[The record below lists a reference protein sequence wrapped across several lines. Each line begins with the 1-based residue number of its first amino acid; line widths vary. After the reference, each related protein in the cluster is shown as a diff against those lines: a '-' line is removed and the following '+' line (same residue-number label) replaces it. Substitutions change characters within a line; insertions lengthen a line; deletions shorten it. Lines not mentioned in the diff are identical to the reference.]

1 MQVFCFNITFLNFEF
16 ICIYTICVWT
26 RLLNVICL
34 GRRVDCFSC
43 NQSNLLIVRLYLWV
57 PPPLFSMY
65 SVQIIILSTNF
76 KDIFIQS
83 VLNLTKY
90 IFQNLCEI
98 FKVCC
103 NKPLMINSDASQ
115 SDSSLLSISTKC
127 APSFL
132 HSNYKVQVNRIN
144 V

>member
-1 MQVFCFNITFLNFEF
+1 MTRFIYVFGLKIKCGLMFMFRNVQSLKHTKSKIVVFAGFCFNITFLNFEF

-26 RLLNVICL
+26 RLLNVICV

-76 KDIFIQS
+76 KDIFSKRVEFVQIYFS
-83 VLNLTKY
+83 K
-90 IFQNLCEI
+90 
-98 FKVCC
+98 
-103 NKPLMINSDASQ
+103 
-115 SDSSLLSISTKC
+115 SL
-127 APSFL
+127 
-132 HSNYKVQVNRIN
+132 
-144 V
+144 

>member
-1 MQVFCFNITFLNFEF
+1 MFMFKNVQSLKHTKSKIVVFAGFCFNITFLNFEF

-26 RLLNVICL
+26 RLLNVICV

-76 KDIFIQS
+76 KDIFSKRFEFVQIYFSKSLWNLQS
-83 VLNLTKY
+83 VLQQTSHDK
-90 IFQNLCEI
+90 F
-98 FKVCC
+98 
-103 NKPLMINSDASQ
+103 
-115 SDSSLLSISTKC
+115 
-127 APSFL
+127 
-132 HSNYKVQVNRIN
+132 RR
-144 V
+144 

>member
-1 MQVFCFNITFLNFEF
+1 MFMFRNVQNLKHTKSKTVVFAGFCFNITFLDFEF

-26 RLLNVICL
+26 RLLNVKCV

-76 KDIFIQS
+76 KDIFSKRVEFDQIYFSKSLWNFQS
-83 VLNLTKY
+83 VLQQTSHDK
-90 IFQNLCEI
+90 F
-98 FKVCC
+98 
-103 NKPLMINSDASQ
+103 
-115 SDSSLLSISTKC
+115 
-127 APSFL
+127 
-132 HSNYKVQVNRIN
+132 RR
-144 V
+144 

>member
-1 MQVFCFNITFLNFEF
+1 MQVFFNITFLNFEF
-16 ICIYTICVWT
+16 ICIYTICVRT
-26 RLLNVICL
+26 RLLNVICV
-34 GRRVDCFSC
+34 GWRVDCFSC

-57 PPPLFSMY
+57 PPPHSQCIVYRLSY
-65 SVQIIILSTNF
+65 CQLILKIYF
-76 KDIFIQS
+76 QS
-83 VLNLTKY
+83 VLNLSKY
-90 IFQNLCEI
+90 IFQNLCQI
-98 FKVCC
+98 YKVCC

-132 HSNYKVQVNRIN
+132 HSNYTVQVNRIN

>member
-1 MQVFCFNITFLNFEF
+1 MFMFRNVQSLKHTKSKIVVFAGFCFNITFLNFEF

-26 RLLNVICL
+26 RLLNVICV

-76 KDIFIQS
+76 KDIFSKRVEFVQIYFSKSLWNLQS
-83 VLNLTKY
+83 VLQQTSHDK
-90 IFQNLCEI
+90 F
-98 FKVCC
+98 
-103 NKPLMINSDASQ
+103 
-115 SDSSLLSISTKC
+115 
-127 APSFL
+127 
-132 HSNYKVQVNRIN
+132 RR
-144 V
+144 